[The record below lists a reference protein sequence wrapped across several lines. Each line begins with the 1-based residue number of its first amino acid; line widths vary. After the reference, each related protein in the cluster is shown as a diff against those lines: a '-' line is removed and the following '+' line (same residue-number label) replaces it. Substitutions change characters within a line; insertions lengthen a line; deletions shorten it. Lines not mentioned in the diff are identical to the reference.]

1 MVTPEE
7 RITRLE
13 AVQEA
18 SLLRFGD
25 IISRQDALL
34 LANESLRRDMM
45 QAMDSARQ
53 EAREANDAARKEARE
68 DNEAARK
75 EAREDNEA
83 ARKEAREDKREDN
96 EAVRREAREGNE
108 AARKESRNLFIAGF
122 SIGAALFTGFGAGT
136 ITLLFRVLE
145 RLPA

>member
-18 SLLRFGD
+18 NLQRFSD

-34 LANESLRRDMM
+34 LANESLRRDLI
-45 QAMDSARQ
+45 QAIDAARQEAREINETARQ
-53 EAREANDAARKEARE
+53 EAREANESARKEARE
-68 DNEAARK
+68 DNVAARK
-75 EAREDNEA
+75 EAR
-83 ARKEAREDKREDN
+83 
-96 EAVRREAREGNE
+96 
-108 AARKESRNLFIAGF
+108 NLFVAAF
-122 SIGAALFTGFGAGT
+122 SIGAVLFTGFGAGI

-145 RLPA
+145 RLPV

>member
-18 SLLRFGD
+18 NLQRFND

-34 LANESLRRDMM
+34 LANESLRRDLM
-45 QAMDSARQ
+45 QAIDAARQ
-53 EAREANDAARKEARE
+53 EAREANEGARQEAREANEAARRGARE

-75 EAREDNEA
+75 EAR
-83 ARKEAREDKREDN
+83 
-96 EAVRREAREGNE
+96 
-108 AARKESRNLFIAGF
+108 NLFVAGF
-122 SIGAALFTGFGAGT
+122 SIGAVLFTGFGVGI

>member
-18 SLLRFGD
+18 NLQRFSD
-25 IISRQDALL
+25 IISRQEALL
-34 LANESLRRDMM
+34 LANESLRRDLM
-45 QAMDSARQ
+45 QAIDGAKQ
-53 EAREANDAARKEARE
+53 DAREANEVARKEARE
-68 DNEAARK
+68 DNESARK
-75 EAREDNEA
+75 EA
-83 ARKEAREDKREDN
+83 
-96 EAVRREAREGNE
+96 
-108 AARKESRNLFIAGF
+108 RNLFIAGF
-122 SIGAALFTGFGAGT
+122 SIGAVLFTGFGVGI